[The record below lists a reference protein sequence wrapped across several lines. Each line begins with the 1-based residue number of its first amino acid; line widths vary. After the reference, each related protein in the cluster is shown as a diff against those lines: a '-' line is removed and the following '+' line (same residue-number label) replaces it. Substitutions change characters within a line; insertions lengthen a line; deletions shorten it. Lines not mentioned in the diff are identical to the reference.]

1 MFDWAKLYIRK
12 GNNKLAGT
20 FFEEL
25 AISYLSSTYK
35 QYSWEKTKS
44 SWDGNRDFTSI
55 ILDNIWGEAKYKK
68 NSTSLRRQDID
79 PTMISGFLDGK
90 VKLVFI
96 ITNGTIPHTINNRM
110 NEVGRKCGFN
120 VIGITRKQLE
130 YWLIIHPEKYE
141 YFFGEKLSHTEIE
154 EAVCIE
160 DITLTSRLDAHFV
173 SSYTEAEFICGDIY
187 DLKITLSCNT
197 KEKVI
202 IKENL
207 DYPLTFLEDTTF
219 SLDPGLHQRHVL
231 VKLVRTNTEPITLE
245 FQLQNGSILRYAL
258 DVKIICNKNPQIV
271 YSQQEKI
278 KIEIYRTLQNLPNDV
293 AHLIFLKGKLGYGKT
308 FLMKELAKEF
318 SSLYVVHVIQ
328 CENLY
333 YPGINSVKLCRAIM
347 FINYGFI
354 FEHGDKNFY
363 TSYKYLLLKNNI
375 DNILSDNLLEDFF
388 DGCIDPAI
396 AQKTILFLSKN
407 KLVRIIKNSRFA
419 RRHILFLDDIHI
431 FTKEE
436 KTVFN
441 MILLQLKNGYSNSI
455 LLFSGEYFKSN
466 KYILSY
472 ELKGMNTDDIIE
484 SLKANLIDMTYLS
497 YKSTILSMPKQPQLL
512 SELILFIQNNS
523 QSKLP
528 ANNINNYILQI
539 TNNHLTNLDF
549 DLLKEEKAII
559 NIIYH
564 FQKGVSKKLLHALKF
579 NESTLDSLCTRG
591 YLISYDNRYLPCY
604 DYFYYT
610 YLNTNAQI
618 QPDKKMASILHLML
632 RNFSLDPLLDTI
644 QVQALLIQ
652 YDIDMYKNLK
662 IEFKEKI
669 TEYINKGYYKKA
681 MLYGE
686 IFCFDML
693 SRPSSSNNALEA
705 LFYFGISLIHC
716 DSQRRAIDVFS
727 YIKNNTPKD
736 SILYLRASA
745 ELINNKY
752 SRFEIEDLIE
762 IAIALKYDLSNCIQK
777 IYDENNLTSQQIR
790 IAYSTC
796 MNRIMMIY
804 FLVGNYDL
812 AKQYYD
818 DYHKYHLSIPKCRYS
833 SKYDSMLLEW
843 DMDYAR
849 GIGIQN
855 PQMALKL
862 EKNCFKNF
870 SAHIDYRRKTLS
882 EIDIIFL
889 QAILEKDYNNAI
901 QELERLENDLK
912 KHGIFS
918 EAFKAS
924 IRKAYCHLLKYI
936 SIPEFS
942 KLSQLNPFVDDIYTE
957 LFQGQ
962 LDAHL
967 IVHGRTSYLL
977 NNLLAVLYII
987 KTDIRQA
994 SEILQKNLDIIYL
1007 CTGEYCKIINHNL
1020 HNVNEIEYVD
1030 WYFKNKTMYPNTYYL
1045 DIRVW

>member
-1 MFDWAKLYIRK
+1 MTVPVYHIR
-12 GNNKLAGT
+12 NYC
-20 FFEEL
+20 
-25 AISYLSSTYK
+25 S
-35 QYSWEKTKS
+35 
-44 SWDGNRDFTSI
+44 
-55 ILDNIWGEAKYKK
+55 
-68 NSTSLRRQDID
+68 
-79 PTMISGFLDGK
+79 
-90 VKLVFI
+90 
-96 ITNGTIPHTINNRM
+96 
-110 NEVGRKCGFN
+110 
-120 VIGITRKQLE
+120 
-130 YWLIIHPEKYE
+130 
-141 YFFGEKLSHTEIE
+141 
-154 EAVCIE
+154 
-160 DITLTSRLDAHFV
+160 
-173 SSYTEAEFICGDIY
+173 
-187 DLKITLSCNT
+187 
-197 KEKVI
+197 
-202 IKENL
+202 
-207 DYPLTFLEDTTF
+207 
-219 SLDPGLHQRHVL
+219 
-231 VKLVRTNTEPITLE
+231 TNT
-245 FQLQNGSILRYAL
+245 G
-258 DVKIICNKNPQIV
+258 KNQ
-271 YSQQEKI
+271 
-278 KIEIYRTLQNLPNDV
+278 
-293 AHLIFLKGKLGYGKT
+293 
-308 FLMKELAKEF
+308 
-318 SSLYVVHVIQ
+318 
-328 CENLY
+328 
-333 YPGINSVKLCRAIM
+333 
-347 FINYGFI
+347 
-354 FEHGDKNFY
+354 
-363 TSYKYLLLKNNI
+363 NNI

-388 DGCIDPAI
+388 DGCIDPSL

-407 KLVRIIKNSRFA
+407 KIVRIIKNSRFA

-455 LLFSGEYFKSN
+455 LLFSGEYFKSK

-736 SILYLRASA
+736 SILYYSMDGDSVTLIDEQQHPFKDIPIIRY
-745 ELINNKY
+745 INNADETGDYEPVLTLIDAYDKIQ
-752 SRFEIEDLIE
+752 SDTANDFEELTDSF
-762 IAIALKYDLSNCIQK
+762 LSVSGV
-777 IYDENNLTSQQIR
+777 T
-790 IAYSTC
+790 
-796 MNRIMMIY
+796 
-804 FLVGNYDL
+804 
-812 AKQYYD
+812 
-818 DYHKYHLSIPKCRYS
+818 
-833 SKYDSMLLEW
+833 LEPE
-843 DMDYAR
+843 
-849 GIGIQN
+849 Q
-855 PQMALKL
+855 ALKL
-862 EKNCFKNF
+862 KEMKVFNFPDANGKVEFVTKSVNDSALENFKTRLDKDIHKNSYTPNMSDENFVGNSSGVSMAYKLQGLEFLTGVKEQKFKKGLLRRVELLSNVLSIRANQQMNF
-870 SAHIDYRRKTLS
+870 TDVEFIFTRNNPKNLV
-882 EIDIIFL
+882 EIVEMATDLTGIISNETQL
-889 QAILEKDYNNAI
+889 DLLPMVDKD
-901 QELERLENDLK
+901 QELKRLEQEK
-912 KHGIFS
+912 KQQS
-918 EAFKAS
+918 E
-924 IRKAYCHLLKYI
+924 
-936 SIPEFS
+936 EM
-942 KLSQLNPFVDDIYTE
+942 N
-957 LFQGQ
+957 LFDFNSVRQQ
-962 LDAHL
+962 SD
-967 IVHGRTSYLL
+967 
-977 NNLLAVLYII
+977 NII
-987 KTDIRQA
+987 
-994 SEILQKNLDIIYL
+994 E
-1007 CTGEYCKIINHNL
+1007 
-1020 HNVNEIEYVD
+1020 
-1030 WYFKNKTMYPNTYYL
+1030 
-1045 DIRVW
+1045 